1 MGFSASIIEKWL
13 LTGKALYRNAS
24 IGGAGL
30 CRLKVPIGKTFIIT
44 KIEMLPI
51 INIINQNENFA
62 DRQTFIESVANQ
74 NFSLI
79 SERLQFQLLFYNSR
93 NVNHYNIRPKISLTA
108 DLQGANNH
116 THPGITAEKEIFNT
130 FYVVEDDCWFYLK
143 YLDFGAEEPFADTFK
158 IYQDLYSNTLTGS
171 QNWNPSN
178 NFGYN
183 LTDIDIATWRM
194 NSPNADYSYTPT
206 GQDNQYIIDQ
216 FILPNLSTNSHFLP
230 PATAT
235 GIFLPIDSEFIY
247 SIPFYNIEYVEIN
260 NRLSTTGLDI

>member
-13 LTGKALYRNAS
+13 LTGKAMYRNAS

-51 INIINQNENFA
+51 INILNSGETFA
-62 DRQTFIESVANQ
+62 TRQTFDKTV
-74 NFSLI
+74 FSQDFDKI
-79 SERLQFQLLFYNSR
+79 IERLQFQLLFYNSR
-93 NVNHYNIRPKISLTA
+93 NVNHYNIRPKITLTNNA
-108 DLQGANNH
+108 DAVD
-116 THPGITAEKEIFNT
+116 TYTFPSITAEKEVFST
-130 FYVVEDDCWFYLK
+130 FYVVEEDCWLYLK
-143 YLDFGAEEPFADTFK
+143 YFDFGQEEPFTDTFK
-158 IYQDLYSNTLTGS
+158 VYQEIYSNILTGS

-183 LTDIDIATWRM
+183 LTDQDIATWRM
-194 NSPNADYSYTPT
+194 SAPNGDFTYTPT

-216 FILPNLSTNSHFLP
+216 FILPNLSVNSHFLP
-230 PATAT
+230 PYPAS
-235 GIFLPIDSEFIY
+235 GIFYPIDAEYLY
-247 SIPFYNIEYVEIN
+247 SIPFYNVEYIEIN